1 MIFDTDF
8 HNHEYFGRRYS
19 RPKWERIS
27 KPVRIGNDVFIG
39 ARSTI
44 MKGVTIGDGSIIAA
58 GSVVVNDVPRN
69 CVAAGVPAKFLQ
81 SLPTAEA

>member
-8 HNHEYFGRRYS
+8 HNHESSGRRYS
-19 RPKWERIS
+19 PPKWELIS
-27 KPVRIGNDVFIG
+27 KPVRIGDDVFIG

-58 GSVVVNDVPRN
+58 GSIVVSDVPSN
-69 CVAAGVPAKFLQ
+69 CIAAGVPAKVLQ
-81 SLPTAEA
+81 SLPTAET